1 MPKGQVLRWYSCV
14 ELNANIFTH
23 VSWERYIFT
32 FFLNLSNDINEI
44 ANYLSIFICAK
55 IIALIIIFRFFFKTN
70 VYINNTNMDS
80 NNMGYSYRISRNSQ
94 LNEFLIKW
102 EKDLLCASGITS
114 SCIHSFC
121 RLRCKCHWSLSTK
134 VG

>member
-1 MPKGQVLRWYSCV
+1 MRTVGWSSPKMPKGQVLRWYSCV

-32 FFLNLSNDINEI
+32 FFLNLSNGISEI
-44 ANYLSIFICAK
+44 AHYLSIF
-55 IIALIIIFRFFFKTN
+55 RFFKTN

-102 EKDLLCASGITS
+102 EKDLLCASGMTS